1 MGFPS
6 KIIEDPIIKELITKE
21 EKIKFAE
28 ERRLFYVGITRKKN
42 EIILLEPEKNKSEFI
57 KEIKKWKI

>member
-42 EIILLEPEKNKSEFI
+42 EIILLEPEKIKSEFI